1 MVPLHAYVE
10 TTNLIFLILAY
21 APGEKLFDYIKN
33 YAKSIPNTPARELNL
48 ENVFAEPK
56 KNKTDAKND
65 NDSIDVTDAN
75 VNIES
80 NIASKFRDDDKID
93 SKDTKAYIPKD
104 KLNAE
109 VNNYGSNANVIDST
123 KSMDNTENKGG
134 STKLVEKEVD
144 FNLKIDVLDDINE
157 NVGKS
162 LDNMEVSELVMNSQ
176 RLLLNVDRAL
186 TDVPKICAI
195 EEDRDMGITE
205 DRQGEVDEKDKNEER
220 VETSRIARVR
230 QLLTFLCT
238 LLPYAKEN
246 KRNQYVFLLTLL

>member
-10 TTNLIFLILAY
+10 TANLIFLILAY

-80 NIASKFRDDDKID
+80 NIASKLRDDDKID
-93 SKDTKAYIPKD
+93 SKDTKAYISKD
-104 KLNAE
+104 KVNAE
-109 VNNYGSNANVIDST
+109 VNNYGGNANVIDST
-123 KSMDNTENKGG
+123 KSTDNTENKGG
-134 STKLVEKEVD
+134 TTKLDGNEID

-186 TDVPKICAI
+186 TDVPRICVM
-195 EEDRDMGITE
+195 EEDRDTGIAE
-205 DRQGEVDEKDKNEER
+205 ERQVDEEDKNDKK
-220 VETSRIARVR
+220 VETPRARVR
-230 QLLTFLCT
+230 QLLLSSSCILLTFT
-238 LLPYAKEN
+238 LEN
-246 KRNQYVFLLTLL
+246 KAY